1 MFLALDGATL
11 SINRACVEAATTTT
25 NTPSGPLAASHV
37 KSPCVYVC
45 AHALSVYFYAC
56 SHVFVS
62 LCSHVFCHFTPSHLS
77 ASARLLF
84 VVVVHTIPTFLL
96 LPVFPLPPSPCL
108 CLIVSPSHFTRQKS
122 PRLLLSICSPPPPLP
137 VCFPPFL
144 IN

>member
-96 LPVFPLPPSPCL
+96 LPVFPLAPSPCL
-108 CLIVSPSHFTRQKS
+108 ASSSPHHTSQGKNHPGNSFPS
-122 PRLLLSICSPPPPLP
+122 ALLLLLFLS
-137 VCFPPFL
+137 VFPPFL